1 MGDLP
6 ALIQELD
13 CIRKQPLCVSESS
26 NGVDNPTGFRLTV
39 TLTALIGIKASG
51 ESPVFT
57 HLEDPQSFETKRE
70 AWKFRFAA
78 LTF

>member
-39 TLTALIGIKASG
+39 TLTDLIGIKASG
-51 ESPVFT
+51 ESPRFHPSGGST
-57 HLEDPQSFETKRE
+57 KFETK
-70 AWKFRFAA
+70 KKPGSSD
-78 LTF
+78 LLL